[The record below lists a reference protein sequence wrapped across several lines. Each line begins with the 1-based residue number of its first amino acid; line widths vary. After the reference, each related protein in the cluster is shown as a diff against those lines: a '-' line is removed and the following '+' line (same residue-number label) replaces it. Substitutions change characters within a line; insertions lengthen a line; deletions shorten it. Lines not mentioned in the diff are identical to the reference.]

1 MGSKFPIV
9 ELKYTRSIKGVMN
22 SDFDYHKLYLE
33 VNDKIN
39 LHFFGRLEYNIAAGK
54 TFGTLPYP
62 ALNVARGN
70 ETYYYSNYAFNGMNN
85 YEFVTDHYVSA
96 MITEH
101 FGTFPFRYLPLL
113 QKLKWRSVATTKMLW
128 GGMSSA
134 NKLANS
140 ENEIHIPDAIPYLES
155 GVGVENIFRVL
166 RVDAFWRL
174 TYRELPNATK
184 FGIRASMQI
193 GF

>member
-1 MGSKFPIV
+1 M
-9 ELKYTRSIKGVMN
+9 
-22 SDFDYHKLYLE
+22 
-33 VNDKIN
+33 
-39 LHFFGRLEYNIAAGK
+39 EYNLAAGK

-70 ETYYYSNYAFNGMNN
+70 ETYYYSNYSFNGMNN
-85 YEFVTDHYVSA
+85 YEFVTDHYISA
-96 MITEH
+96 MLTEH
-101 FGTFPFRYLPLL
+101 FGTFPFRYFPLL

-128 GGMSSA
+128 GGMNSV

-140 ENEIHIPDAIPYLES
+140 NNEIHIPDATPYLES